1 MDSESA
7 PTSTNFMESS
17 PSNIINNIVQ
27 KPLVVDP
34 LTTTPQAGV
43 VDEAEM
49 EQISSFSLTRSERE
63 TKPPIKYRD
72 LEWKTVHGR
81 AMDSQIEYAK
91 VS

>member
-1 MDSESA
+1 M
-7 PTSTNFMESS
+7 
-17 PSNIINNIVQ
+17 
-27 KPLVVDP
+27 L
-34 LTTTPQAGV
+34 GV

-81 AMDSQIEYAK
+81 GKHGHRGRGS
-91 VS
+91 SR